1 VAFLLNLLG
10 FLIKQNSSISAPPL
24 SSLARRVMNVWGCGL
39 LWTQKM
45 DMQCWPKC
53 LSVRPRQSKIRIEPV
68 NATKLEPAPAK
79 LTARTLPRPNVLV
92 QL

>member
-1 VAFLLNLLG
+1 MDSKDGYAV
-10 FLIKQNSSISAPPL
+10 
-24 SSLARRVMNVWGCGL
+24 LA
-39 LWTQKM
+39 KM
-45 DMQCWPKC
+45 
-53 LSVRPRQSKIRIEPV
+53 SVRLGQSKIRIEPV